1 MHVCVYVVSYI
12 VIVLLSSRYKQPTN
26 LIIVLNV
33 QAAFKEIVNQQED
46 EYEDELRQLIGTY
59 IQTYM
64 STYAYTY
71 MDSKH
76 DLT

>member
-1 MHVCVYVVSYI
+1 MFVYVYVVSYFVTI
-12 VIVLLSSRYKQPTN
+12 LLSSRYKQPM

-59 IQTYM
+59 IHT
-64 STYAYTY
+64 
-71 MDSKH
+71 
-76 DLT
+76 